1 MLNFMDLSKRL
12 TGWSLLGASTLV
24 AMALL
29 SIGCATTMETGYQP
43 RALNDTPTARRG
55 YYASS
60 FTPAAEAAAKDRDA
74 DQRENRPTFNGGY

>member
-1 MLNFMDLSKRL
+1 MDHSKRL
-12 TGWSLLGASTLV
+12 CGLSLFGVATFA

-43 RALNDTPTARRG
+43 RALNDNSTARRG

-60 FTPAAEAAAKDRDA
+60 FTPAAEAAAKDRNA
-74 DQRENRPTFNGGY
+74 DQRESRPTFGGGY